1 MREKGSKK
9 DDQKGE
15 LRKERRLVQKGGW
28 RDSGEDERVPER
40 VQAWRKRVSQ
50 KRGCSRIKGR
60 RARGDSAG
68 LDPSCGYGGV
78 R

>member
-15 LRKERRLVQKGGW
+15 LRKERQLVQRGGW
-28 RDSGEDERVPER
+28 RDSSEDAREPTDKGRR
-40 VQAWRKRVSQ
+40 GGRVSQ
-50 KRGCSRIKGR
+50 KGGCSRIEGQ
-60 RARGDSAG
+60 RARGESAG